1 MIDTT
6 YALMHGKIN
15 SVNDII
21 DAVEQEQEHDERFH
35 SCRVL
40 IREVKRLRKGL
51 QDIRI
56 DALLMMANEVDAWPI
71 VLQAERVLQVERGEE
86 E

>member
-40 IREVKRLRKGL
+40 IREVKRLRKTL
-51 QDIRI
+51 ACIAFSPDEPEWVMSKIEE
-56 DALLMMANEVDAWPI
+56 LEVDSETW
-71 VLQAERVLQVERGEE
+71 QRWHE
-86 E
+86 